1 MSINLSR
8 YVGKTIAVEL
18 HGGSVLAGPL
28 TKKDYPDSG
37 YPYEISNRV
46 FTEGGLGMTQP
57 RIIKVLIPSMD
68 GGIAQK
74 APNINLDNFVGQ
86 RVYVKLDRGS
96 EHIANVNS
104 TYNLSEVGRY
114 NKNGTSASGNGY
126 WNIDEI
132 YGERAYEI
140 NTKSTFD
147 NPNDDDDSQIKQAKQ
162 LLSQM
167 SEEQIRNS
175 INKMVTKEL
184 GSDIKNA
191 SAGIASFVSRKKSR

>member
-1 MSINLSR
+1 MSIDLSQ

-18 HGGSVLAGPL
+18 HDGSVLAGPL
-28 TKKDYPDSG
+28 TKKDYPGAKYS
-37 YPYEISNRV
+37 YKISNRV
-46 FTEGGLGMTQP
+46 FNEGGLQICSGP

-96 EHIANVNS
+96 EHIANVNC
-104 TYNLSEVGRY
+104 TYNLYEVGQY
-114 NKNGTSASGNGY
+114 NKNGTSATGNGY
-126 WNIDEI
+126 WDIDEI
-132 YGERAYEI
+132 YGEGAYEI

-167 SEEQIRNS
+167 SEEQIA
-175 INKMVTKEL
+175 KL
-184 GSDIKNA
+184 L
-191 SAGIASFVSRKKSR
+191 KSLT